1 MSDLRIAAAYIRVS
15 TDDQMDL
22 SPDSQLAK
30 IQEYAAK
37 NGILLPAQYVFH
49 DDGISGR
56 AADKRPGFQQMIAAA
71 KDPSH
76 PFDVI
81 IVWKF
86 SRFARNQEESIF
98 YKSILRSK
106 CKVDVVSVSEPLLAG
121 PFGSL
126 IERIIEWMDE
136 FYSVRL
142 SEEVKRSMTVNAK
155 KGVLQST
162 PSFGYRAENKQLIIV
177 PEEAAIIQEIFQRF
191 ISGEAMYGIA
201 KDLTQRGVRTHR
213 GNPFENRTIDY
224 ILNNPVYI
232 GKLRWTPTGRTRRNF
247 RNEDS
252 IVSDASHEPIIDA
265 DTWAA
270 AQGRCAELKKSYK
283 RYGKPSTERKHW
295 LCGLVRCASCGTT
308 LIWSSPHFMKC
319 NSYARGRCTSSQHVR
334 IDLLE
339 ESFLA
344 QLQHDLTFADSLAYS
359 VQHSTPAH
367 TDQHL
372 QQQRSRIVSRMD
384 RLRESYLDG
393 VESLESYKASRQQMQ
408 AQLDAL
414 DEQIAG
420 AAVAPEVDTA
430 ALLRSA
436 IAAVLDT
443 LRSPTA
449 TVAQKYE
456 SAASLIDRCLFDK
469 SQMLLTISYKLS
481 VCPPTL

>member
-1 MSDLRIAAAYIRVS
+1 MPDPHIAAAYVRVS
-15 TDDQMDL
+15 TDDQMEL
-22 SPDSQLAK
+22 SPDSQMEK
-30 IQEYAAK
+30 IREYAAK
-37 NGILLPAQYVFH
+37 NNLLLLSEYIFH

-56 AADKRPGFQQMIAAA
+56 AAEKRPGFQQMIATA

-106 CKVDVVSVSEPLLAG
+106 CKVDVVSVSEPLIAG

-142 SEEVKRSMTVNAK
+142 AEEVKRSMTVNAK
-155 KGVLQST
+155 TGTLQAT
-162 PSFGYRAENKQLIIV
+162 PSFGYRVENRQLVIV
-177 PEEAAIIQEIFQRF
+177 PEEAEIIREIFRRF
-191 ISGEAMYGIA
+191 IAGDAMFAIA

-224 ILNNPVYI
+224 ILNNPVYL

-247 RNEDS
+247 KNEDS
-252 IVSDASHEPIIDA
+252 IIADALHEPIIDA
-265 DTWAA
+265 ETWDA
-270 AQGRCAELKKSYK
+270 AQARCAELKKSYK
-283 RYGKPSTERKHW
+283 RYGKPSSERKHW
-295 LCGLVRCASCGTT
+295 LCGVVRCSACGAT
-308 LIWSSPHFMKC
+308 LIWANPHFMKC
-319 NSYARGRCTSSQHVR
+319 NNYAHGRCTTSQH
-334 IDLLE
+334 IAIESLE

-344 QLQHDLTFADSLAYS
+344 QLQHDLTFAES
-359 VQHSTPAH
+359 VDCIVQAASPAR

-372 QQQRSRIVSRMD
+372 QQQRARIISRID

-393 VESLESYKASRQQMQ
+393 VETLETYKAARQQMQ
-408 AQLDAL
+408 AQLDDL
-414 DEQIAG
+414 DAQIAKS
-420 AAVAPEVDTA
+420 ASTPVVDAA

-436 IAAVLDT
+436 ISAVLET

-456 SAASLIDRCLFDK
+456 SAMSIIDRCTFDK
-469 SQMLLTISYKLS
+469 SQMLLAISYKFIF
-481 VCPPTL
+481 

>member
-1 MSDLRIAAAYIRVS
+1 MPEPHIAAAYVRVS
-15 TDDQMDL
+15 TDDQMEL
-22 SPDSQLAK
+22 SPDSQMEK
-30 IQEYAAK
+30 IREYAAK
-37 NGILLPAQYVFH
+37 NGLLLLSEYIFH

-56 AADKRPGFQQMIAAA
+56 AADKRPGFQRMIATA

-81 IVWKF
+81 VVWKF

-106 CKVDVVSVSEPLLAG
+106 CKVDVVSVSEPLIAG

-142 SEEVKRSMTVNAK
+142 AEEVKRSMTVNAK
-155 KGVLQST
+155 NGSLQAT
-162 PSFGYRAENKQLIIV
+162 PSFGYRVEDRKLVIV
-177 PEEAAIIQEIFQRF
+177 PEEAEIIREIFRRF
-191 ISGEAMYGIA
+191 IAGDAMYGIA
-201 KDLTQRGVRTHR
+201 KDLTLRGVRTHR

-224 ILNNPVYI
+224 ILNNPVYL

-252 IVSDASHEPIIDA
+252 IIADALHEPIIDVE
-265 DTWAA
+265 TWDA
-270 AQGRCAELKKSYK
+270 AQARCVELKKSYK
-283 RYGKPSTERKHW
+283 RDGKPSTERKHW
-295 LCGLVRCASCGTT
+295 LCGVVRCSVCGAT
-308 LIWSSPHFMKC
+308 LIWANPHFLKC
-319 NSYARGRCTSSQHVR
+319 NNYARGRCTTSQH
-334 IDLLE
+334 IAIEALE

-344 QLQHDLTFADSLAYS
+344 QLQHDLTFAES
-359 VQHSTPAH
+359 VDCIVQSSKPARS
-367 TDQHL
+367 DQHL
-372 QQQRSRIVSRMD
+372 QQQRARIISRID

-393 VESLESYKASRQQMQ
+393 IETLETYKSARQQMQ
-408 AQLDAL
+408 AQLDDL
-414 DEQIAG
+414 DAQIAKT
-420 AAVAPEVDTA
+420 ASDPVVDTA

-436 IAAVLDT
+436 ISAVLNT

-456 SAASLIDRCLFDK
+456 SAMSIIDRCTFDK
-469 SQMLLTISYKLS
+469 SQMLLAISYKFIF
-481 VCPPTL
+481 

>member
-1 MSDLRIAAAYIRVS
+1 MPEPRIAAAYVRVS
-15 TDDQMDL
+15 TDDQMEL
-22 SPDSQLAK
+22 SPDSQMEK
-30 IQEYAAK
+30 IREYAAK
-37 NGILLPAQYVFH
+37 NGLLLLSEYIFH

-56 AADKRPGFQQMIAAA
+56 AAEKRPGFQQMIATA

-106 CKVDVVSVSEPLLAG
+106 CKVDVVSVSEPLIAG

-142 SEEVKRSMTVNAK
+142 AEEVKRSMTVNAK
-155 KGVLQST
+155 NGSLQAT
-162 PSFGYRAENKQLIIV
+162 PSFGYRVENRHLVTV
-177 PEEAAIIQEIFQRF
+177 PEEAEIVREIFRRF
-191 ISGEAMYGIA
+191 ISGDAMFRIA
-201 KDLTQRGVRTHR
+201 KDLSARGVRTHR

-224 ILNNPVYI
+224 ILNNPVYL

-247 RNEDS
+247 KNEDS
-252 IVSDASHEPIIDA
+252 IIADALHEPIIDVE
-265 DTWAA
+265 TWDA
-270 AQGRCAELKKSYK
+270 AQARCAELKKSYK
-283 RYGKPSTERKHW
+283 RYGKPSSERKHW
-295 LCGLVRCASCGTT
+295 LCGVVRCSACGAT
-308 LIWSSPHFMKC
+308 LIWANPHFMKC
-319 NSYARGRCTSSQHVR
+319 NNYAHGRCTTTQHIAVEA
-334 IDLLE
+334 LE

-344 QLQHDLTFADSLAYS
+344 QLQHDLTFAES
-359 VQHSTPAH
+359 VACVVQAAKPAH
-367 TDQHL
+367 SDQRL
-372 QQQRSRIVSRMD
+372 QQQRSRIVSRID

-393 VESLESYKASRQQMQ
+393 VETLETYKAARQQMQ

-414 DEQIAG
+414 DAQIAES
-420 AAVAPEVDTA
+420 AAVPVVDAA
-430 ALLRSA
+430 ALLRNA
-436 IAAVLDT
+436 IAAVLET

-456 SAASLIDRCLFDK
+456 SAMSIIDRCTFDK
-469 SQMLLTISYKLS
+469 SQMLLSISYKFIF
-481 VCPPTL
+481 